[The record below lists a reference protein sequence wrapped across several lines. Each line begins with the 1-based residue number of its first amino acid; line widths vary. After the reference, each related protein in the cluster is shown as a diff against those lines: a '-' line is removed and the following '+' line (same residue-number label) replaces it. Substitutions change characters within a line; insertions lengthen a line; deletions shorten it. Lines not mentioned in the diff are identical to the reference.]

1 MLPYVIRR
9 LVQVVPVLLFA
20 SVAVFLMVYLVPGDP
35 VLAVLGGEARPEQ
48 VEAMRK
54 QMGLDRP
61 LVVQYGRWLGR
72 VAQGDLGVSFI
83 NSYPVWSLI
92 GLKLPATLALAAGAL
107 TVALLLSLPLGIL
120 AAVRQGSWV
129 DRLAIGFTA
138 LGLSVPT
145 FWLGVLLVLLFSLR
159 LQWLPASG
167 YVPLFTRPALSLQHL
182 LMPSLTLGIAI
193 AAILTRFVRTAMLE
207 VIRQDYVRTARA
219 KGLPEG
225 RVVIRHALKNAF
237 IPVLTVIALQVGNL
251 LGGAVITES
260 IFDYPGVGQLILY
273 AVTTKDYTVVQGTLL
288 LLVFAFVFINLLT
301 DVAYAILDPRVRYGG
316 D

>member
-1 MLPYVIRR
+1 MLPFVIRR
-9 LVQVVPVLLFA
+9 LIQVVPVLLFA
-20 SVAVFLMVYLVPGDP
+20 SVVVFLMIYLVPGDP
-35 VLAVLGGEARPEQ
+35 VLAVLGAEARPEQ
-48 VEAMRK
+48 VAAMRA

-61 LVVQYGRWLGR
+61 LAAQYARWVGR
-72 VAQGDLGVSFI
+72 VMRGDLGVSFI

-92 GLKLPATLALAAGAL
+92 GLKLPATLALTAGAL
-107 TVALLLSLPLGIL
+107 GAALLVSLPLGVL
-120 AAVRQGSWV
+120 AAMRQGSWV
-129 DRLAIGFTA
+129 DRVAVGFTA

-145 FWLGVLLVLLFSLR
+145 FWLGVLLVLLFSLH

-193 AAILTRFVRTAMLE
+193 AAILTRFVRSAMLE

-219 KGLPEG
+219 KGLPEK
-225 RVVIRHALKNAF
+225 RVVVRHALKNAF

-251 LGGAVITES
+251 LGGAVVTES

-273 AVTTKDYTVVQGTLL
+273 AVMTKDYTVVQGTLL
-288 LLVFAFVFINLLT
+288 LLVAAFVLINLLT
-301 DVAYAILDPRVRYGG
+301 DMAYAFLDPRVRYGG

>member
-20 SVAVFLMVYLVPGDP
+20 SVVVFLMIYLVPGDP
-35 VLAVLGGEARPEQ
+35 VLAVLGAEARPEQ
-48 VEAMRK
+48 VAVMRQ

-72 VAQGDLGVSFI
+72 VVRGDLGVSFI
-83 NSYPVWSLI
+83 NSYPVWALI
-92 GLKLPATLALAAGAL
+92 GLKLPATLSLAAGAL
-107 TVALLLSLPLGIL
+107 TVALAISLPLGI
-120 AAVRQGSWV
+120 AAALRQGSWV
-129 DRLAIGFTA
+129 DRLAVGFTA

-167 YVPLFTRPALSLQHL
+167 YVPLLTAPALALRHL
-182 LMPSLTLGIAI
+182 LLPSLTLGLFI
-193 AAILTRFVRTAMLE
+193 AAVLTRFVRSAMLE

-225 RVVIRHALKNAF
+225 RVVLRHALRNAF

-260 IFDYPGVGQLILY
+260 IFDFPGVGQLVLY

-288 LLVFAFVFINLLT
+288 LLVFAFVMINLLT
-301 DVAYAILDPRVRYGG
+301 DVAYAVLDPRVRYGG
-316 D
+316 E

>member
-54 QMGLDRP
+54 EMGLDRP

-72 VAQGDLGVSFI
+72 VVRGDLGVSFI

-92 GLKLPATLALAAGAL
+92 GLKLPATLALSVGAL
-107 TVALLLSLPLGIL
+107 TVALAISLPLGIL

-129 DRLAIGFTA
+129 DRLAVGFTA

-182 LMPSLTLGIAI
+182 LMPSFTLGIAI

-316 D
+316 E

>member
-1 MLPYVIRR
+1 VLPYVVRR

-20 SVAVFLMVYLVPGDP
+20 SVVVFLMIYLVPGDP
-35 VLAVLGGEARPEQ
+35 VLAVLGAEARPEQ
-48 VEAMRK
+48 VAVMRQ

-72 VAQGDLGVSFI
+72 VARGDLGVSFI
-83 NSYPVWSLI
+83 NSYPVWALI
-92 GLKLPATLALAAGAL
+92 GLKLPATLSLAAGAL
-107 TVALLLSLPLGIL
+107 TVALAISLPLGI
-120 AAVRQGSWV
+120 AAAIRQGSWV
-129 DRLAIGFTA
+129 DRLAVGFTA

-167 YVPLFTRPALSLQHL
+167 YVPLLTAPALALRHL
-182 LMPSLTLGIAI
+182 LLPSLTLGVFI
-193 AAILTRFVRTAMLE
+193 AAILTRFVRSAMLE

-225 RVVIRHALKNAF
+225 RVVLRHALKNAF

-260 IFDYPGVGQLILY
+260 IFDFPGVGQLVLY

-288 LLVFAFVFINLLT
+288 LLVFAFVMINLLT
-301 DVAYAILDPRVRYGG
+301 DVAYAVLDPRVRYGG
-316 D
+316 E

>member
-9 LVQVVPVLLFA
+9 LVQVVPVMLFA
-20 SVAVFLMVYLVPGDP
+20 SAVVFLMIYLVPGDP
-35 VLAVLGGEARPEQ
+35 VLAVLGGEARAEQ
-48 VEAMRK
+48 VEAMR
-54 QMGLDRP
+54 QRMGLDRP

-72 VAQGDLGVSFI
+72 VAQGDLGVSLI
-83 NSYPVWSLI
+83 NGYPVWSLI

-107 TVALLLSLPLGIL
+107 AVALLVSLPLGIV

-129 DRLAIGFTA
+129 DRLAVGFTA

-159 LQWLPASG
+159 LHWLPASG
-167 YVPLFTRPALSLQHL
+167 YVPFFTRPALSLQHL
-182 LMPSLTLGIAI
+182 LMPSVTLGIAI

-225 RVVIRHALKNAF
+225 RVVVRHGLKNAF
-237 IPVLTVIALQVGNL
+237 IPVLTVVALQVGNL

-288 LLVFAFVFINLLT
+288 LLVFAFVLINLLT
-301 DVAYAILDPRVRYGG
+301 DVAYAVLDPRVRYGR

>member
-20 SVAVFLMVYLVPGDP
+20 SVVVFLMVYLVPGDP

-61 LVVQYGRWLGR
+61 LAVQYGRWLGR

-107 TVALLLSLPLGIL
+107 TVALLISLPLGIL

-182 LMPSLTLGIAI
+182 LMPSVTLGIAI

-288 LLVFAFVFINLLT
+288 LLVFAFVLINLLT

>member
-107 TVALLLSLPLGIL
+107 TVALLISLPLGIL

-207 VIRQDYVRTARA
+207 VIHQDYVRTARA

>member
-9 LVQVVPVLLFA
+9 LVQAVPVMLFA
-20 SVAVFLMVYLVPGDP
+20 SVVVFLMIYLVPGDP

-54 QMGLDRP
+54 EMGLDRP

-72 VAQGDLGVSFI
+72 VVRGDLGVSFI

-92 GLKLPATLALAAGAL
+92 GLKLPATLALSVGAL
-107 TVALLLSLPLGIL
+107 TVALAISLPLGIL

-129 DRLAIGFTA
+129 DRLAVGFTA

-182 LMPSLTLGIAI
+182 LMPSFTLGIAI
-193 AAILTRFVRTAMLE
+193 AAIPTRFVRTAMLE

-316 D
+316 E

>member
-1 MLPYVIRR
+1 MLPYVVRR
-9 LVQVVPVLLFA
+9 LAQVVPVLVFA
-20 SVAVFLMVYLVPGDP
+20 SVVVFLMIYLIPGDP
-35 VLAVLGGEARPEQ
+35 ALAVLGGEARPEQ

-61 LVVQYGRWLGR
+61 LAVQYGRWLGR

-107 TVALLLSLPLGIL
+107 TVALLISLPLGIL

-207 VIRQDYVRTARA
+207 VIHQDYVRTARA

-225 RVVIRHALKNAF
+225 RVVMRHALKNAF

-288 LLVFAFVFINLLT
+288 LLVFAFVCINLLT

>member
-9 LVQVVPVLLFA
+9 LVQVVPVMLFA
-20 SVAVFLMVYLVPGDP
+20 SVVVFLMIYLVPGDP

-107 TVALLLSLPLGIL
+107 TVALLISLPLGIL

-207 VIRQDYVRTARA
+207 VIHQDYVRTARA

>member
-20 SVAVFLMVYLVPGDP
+20 SVVVFLMIYLVPGDP
-35 VLAVLGGEARPEQ
+35 VLAVLGAEARPEQ
-48 VEAMRK
+48 VAVMRQ

-72 VAQGDLGVSFI
+72 VVRGDLGVSFI
-83 NSYPVWSLI
+83 NSYPVWALI
-92 GLKLPATLALAAGAL
+92 GLKLPATLSLAAGAL
-107 TVALLLSLPLGIL
+107 TVALAISLPLGI
-120 AAVRQGSWV
+120 AAALRQGSWV
-129 DRLAIGFTA
+129 DRLAVGFTA

-167 YVPLFTRPALSLQHL
+167 YVPLLTAPALALRHL
-182 LMPSLTLGIAI
+182 LLPSLTLGLFI
-193 AAILTRFVRTAMLE
+193 AAILTRFVRSAMLE

-225 RVVIRHALKNAF
+225 RVVLRHALRNAF

-260 IFDYPGVGQLILY
+260 IFDFPGVGQLVLY

-288 LLVFAFVFINLLT
+288 LLVFAFVMINLLT
-301 DVAYAILDPRVRYGG
+301 DVAYAVLDPRVRYGG
-316 D
+316 E

>member
-9 LVQVVPVLLFA
+9 LVQAVPVMLFA
-20 SVAVFLMVYLVPGDP
+20 SVVVFLMIYLVPGDP

-54 QMGLDRP
+54 EMGLDRP

-72 VAQGDLGVSFI
+72 VVRGDLGVSFI

-92 GLKLPATLALAAGAL
+92 GLKLPATLALSVGAL
-107 TVALLLSLPLGIL
+107 TVTLVISLPLGIL

-129 DRLAIGFTA
+129 DRLAVGFTA

-182 LMPSLTLGIAI
+182 LMPSFTLGIAI

-316 D
+316 E

>member
-9 LVQVVPVLLFA
+9 LVQAVPVMLFA
-20 SVAVFLMVYLVPGDP
+20 SVVVFLMIYLVPGDP

-54 QMGLDRP
+54 EMGLDRP

-72 VAQGDLGVSFI
+72 VVRGDLGVSFI

-92 GLKLPATLALAAGAL
+92 GLKLPATLALSVGAL
-107 TVALLLSLPLGIL
+107 TVALAISLPLGIL

-129 DRLAIGFTA
+129 DRLAVGFTA

-182 LMPSLTLGIAI
+182 LMPSVTLGIAI

>member
-9 LVQVVPVLLFA
+9 LIQVVPVLLFA
-20 SVAVFLMVYLVPGDP
+20 SAVVFLMIYLVPGDP

-48 VEAMRK
+48 VEAMR
-54 QMGLDRP
+54 QRMGLDRP

-72 VAQGDLGVSFI
+72 VAQGDLGVSVI

-107 TVALLLSLPLGIL
+107 AVALLVSLPLGVA

-129 DRLAIGFTA
+129 DRLAVGFTA

-159 LQWLPASG
+159 LRWLPASG

-182 LMPSLTLGIAI
+182 LMPSVTLGIAI

-225 RVVIRHALKNAF
+225 RVVVRHALKNAF
-237 IPVLTVIALQVGNL
+237 IPVLTVVALQVGNL

-288 LLVFAFVFINLLT
+288 LLVFAFVLINLLT
-301 DVAYAILDPRVRYGG
+301 DVAYAVLDPRVRYGG

>member
-1 MLPYVIRR
+1 MLPYVVRR
-9 LVQVVPVLLFA
+9 LAQVVPVLLFA
-20 SVAVFLMVYLVPGDP
+20 SLVVFLMVYLVPGDP

-107 TVALLLSLPLGIL
+107 TVTLLISLPLGIL

-129 DRLAIGFTA
+129 DRLAVGFTA

-182 LMPSLTLGIAI
+182 LMPSVTLGIAI

-273 AVTTKDYTVVQGTLL
+273 AVTTKDYSVVQGTLL
-288 LLVFAFVFINLLT
+288 LLVFAFVLINLLT

>member
-9 LVQVVPVLLFA
+9 LVQVVPVMLFA
-20 SVAVFLMVYLVPGDP
+20 SVVVFLMIYLVPGDP

-54 QMGLDRP
+54 EMGLDRP

-72 VAQGDLGVSFI
+72 VVRGDLGVSFI

-92 GLKLPATLALAAGAL
+92 GLKLPATLALSAGAL
-107 TVALLLSLPLGIL
+107 TVALVTSLPLGIL

-129 DRLAIGFTA
+129 DRLAVGFTA

-316 D
+316 E

>member
-9 LVQVVPVLLFA
+9 LVQVVPVMLFA
-20 SVAVFLMVYLVPGDP
+20 SVVVFLMIYLVPGDP

-54 QMGLDRP
+54 EMGLDRP

-72 VAQGDLGVSFI
+72 VVRGDLGVSFI

-92 GLKLPATLALAAGAL
+92 GLKLPATLALSVGAL
-107 TVALLLSLPLGIL
+107 TVTLVISLPLGIL

-129 DRLAIGFTA
+129 DRLAVGFTA

-182 LMPSLTLGIAI
+182 LMPSFTLGIAI

-316 D
+316 E

>member
-20 SVAVFLMVYLVPGDP
+20 SAVVFLMVYLVPGDP

-54 QMGLDRP
+54 QIGLDRP

-72 VAQGDLGVSFI
+72 VAQGDLGVSVI

-107 TVALLLSLPLGIL
+107 TAALLISLPLGIL
-120 AAVRQGSWV
+120 AAIRQGSWV
-129 DRLAIGFTA
+129 DRLAVGFTA

-145 FWLGVLLVLLFSLR
+145 FWLGVLLILLFGLR

-182 LMPSLTLGIAI
+182 LMPSVTLGIAI

-207 VIRQDYVRTARA
+207 VIREDYVRTARA

-225 RVVIRHALKNAF
+225 RVVVRHALKNAF

-260 IFDYPGVGQLILY
+260 IFDYPGIGQLILY

-288 LLVFAFVFINLLT
+288 LLVFAFVLINLLT
-301 DVAYAILDPRVRYGG
+301 DVAYAVLDPRVRYGG

>member
-54 QMGLDRP
+54 EMGLDRP

-92 GLKLPATLALAAGAL
+92 GLKLPATLALSVGAL
-107 TVALLLSLPLGIL
+107 TVALAISLPLGIL

-129 DRLAIGFTA
+129 DRLAVGFTA

-316 D
+316 E

>member
-1 MLPYVIRR
+1 
-9 LVQVVPVLLFA
+9 
-20 SVAVFLMVYLVPGDP
+20 
-35 VLAVLGGEARPEQ
+35 
-48 VEAMRK
+48 MRK
-54 QMGLDRP
+54 EMGLDRP

-72 VAQGDLGVSFI
+72 VVRGDLGVSFI

-92 GLKLPATLALAAGAL
+92 GLKLPATLALSVGAL
-107 TVALLLSLPLGIL
+107 TVALAISLPLGIL

-129 DRLAIGFTA
+129 DRLAVGFTA

-182 LMPSLTLGIAI
+182 LMPSFTLGIAI

-316 D
+316 E

>member
-1 MLPYVIRR
+1 MLPYVVRR

-20 SVAVFLMVYLVPGDP
+20 SLVVFLMVYLVPGDP

-107 TVALLLSLPLGIL
+107 TVTLLISLPLGIL

-129 DRLAIGFTA
+129 DRLAVGFTA

-182 LMPSLTLGIAI
+182 LMPSVTLGIAI

-288 LLVFAFVFINLLT
+288 LLVFAFVLINLLT

-316 D
+316 E